1 MKNEEMSTQ
10 TRNSLAVAL
19 KKRMETTEF
28 SKILVSDLLKDCNI
42 VRSTFYY
49 YFSDIYE
56 LLEWMLNTEL
66 IGLLEKCDELYTWDQ
81 GITMLME
88 YVRDNSKMC
97 LCAFHSIGR
106 GSLEKMFYKN
116 CYVLMERFV
125 NTGFSNV
132 EVASEDKAFIMDF
145 YVRAY
150 VSALAAWLVG
160 GMKKNP
166 QAMVDMIER
175 TVSGGI
181 EDALKRSAASRKS

>member
-10 TRNSLAVAL
+10 TKNSLAAAL

-28 SKILVSDLLKDCNI
+28 SKIRVSDLLKDCNI

-132 EVASEDKAFIMDF
+132 EVASEDKAFIMGF

>member
-28 SKILVSDLLKDCNI
+28 SKIRVSDLLKDCNI

-116 CYVLMERFV
+116 CYVLMERLV

>member
-28 SKILVSDLLKDCNI
+28 SKIRVSDLLKDCNI

-166 QAMVDMIER
+166 QEMVDIIER

>member
-10 TRNSLAVAL
+10 TKNSLAVAL

-28 SKILVSDLLKDCNI
+28 SKIRVSDLLKDCNI

-81 GITMLME
+81 GVTMLME

-132 EVASEDKAFIMDF
+132 EVAAEDKAFIMDF

-166 QAMVDMIER
+166 QEMVDMIER

-181 EDALKRSAASRKS
+181 EDALKRGAAFRKS

>member
-10 TRNSLAVAL
+10 TKNSLAAAL

-28 SKILVSDLLKDCNI
+28 SKIRVSDLLKDCNI

-125 NTGFSNV
+125 NTRFSNV
-132 EVASEDKAFIMDF
+132 EVAAEDKAFIMDF

-160 GMKKNP
+160 EMKKNP
-166 QAMVDMIER
+166 QEMVDIIER

>member
-1 MKNEEMSTQ
+1 MKNEEMSTR
-10 TRNSLAVAL
+10 TKNSLAAAL

-28 SKILVSDLLKDCNI
+28 SNIRVSDLLKDCNI

-66 IGLLEKCDELYTWDQ
+66 IGLVEKCDELYTWDQ
-81 GITMLME
+81 GATMLME
-88 YVRDNSKMC
+88 YVRDNNKMC
-97 LCAFHSIGR
+97 LCAIHSIGR
-106 GSLEKMFYKN
+106 ESLEKMFYKN

-125 NTGFSNV
+125 NTRFSNV
-132 EVASEDKAFIMDF
+132 EVAAEDKVFIMDF

-166 QAMVDMIER
+166 QEMVDMIER
-175 TVSGGI
+175 TVIGGI

>member
-28 SKILVSDLLKDCNI
+28 SKIRVSDLLKDCNI

-88 YVRDNSKMC
+88 YVWDNSKMC

>member
-10 TRNSLAVAL
+10 TKNSLAAAL

-28 SKILVSDLLKDCNI
+28 SKIRVSDLLKDCNI

-66 IGLLEKCDELYTWDQ
+66 IVLFEKCDEIYTWDQ

-125 NTGFSNV
+125 NTRFSNV
-132 EVASEDKAFIMDF
+132 EVAAEDKAFIMDF

>member
-28 SKILVSDLLKDCNI
+28 SKIRVSDLLKDCNI

-97 LCAFHSIGR
+97 HCAFHSIGR

-166 QAMVDMIER
+166 QEMVDIIER

>member
-10 TRNSLAVAL
+10 TKNSLAVAL

-28 SKILVSDLLKDCNI
+28 SKIRVSDLLKDCNI

-66 IGLLEKCDELYTWDQ
+66 IVLFEKCDEIYTWDQ
-81 GITMLME
+81 GVTMLME
-88 YVRDNSKMC
+88 YVRDNSNMC

-106 GSLEKMFYKN
+106 ESLEKMFYKN

-125 NTGFSNV
+125 NNSFSAINV
-132 EVASEDKAFIMDF
+132 APDDKAFIMDF

-150 VSALAAWLVG
+150 VSALAAWLIG
-160 GMKKNP
+160 GMKKSP
-166 QAMVDMIER
+166 QEMVELMER
-175 TVSGGI
+175 TVVGGI
-181 EDALKRSAASRKS
+181 EDALMRSASARKR

>member
-28 SKILVSDLLKDCNI
+28 SKIRVSDLLKDCNI

-66 IGLLEKCDELYTWDQ
+66 IGLLEKCDELYTSDQ

>member
-1 MKNEEMSTQ
+1 VKNEEMSTQ

-28 SKILVSDLLKDCNI
+28 SKIRVSDLLKDCNI
-42 VRSTFYY
+42 VRSIFYY

>member
-28 SKILVSDLLKDCNI
+28 SKIRVSDLLKDCNI

-132 EVASEDKAFIMDF
+132 EVALEDKAFIMDF

>member
-10 TRNSLAVAL
+10 TRNSPAVAL

-28 SKILVSDLLKDCNI
+28 SKIRVSDLLKDCNI

>member
-1 MKNEEMSTQ
+1 MKNEEISTKPQ
-10 TRNSLAVAL
+10 NSLAAAI

-28 SKILVSDLLKDCNI
+28 SKIRVSDLLKDCNI

-66 IGLLEKCDELYTWDQ
+66 IVLFEKCDEIYTWDQ
-81 GITMLME
+81 GVTMLME

-106 GSLEKMFYKN
+106 EFLERMIYKN

-125 NTGFSNV
+125 NTRFSNV
-132 EVASEDKAFIMDF
+132 EVAAEDKAFIMDF

-166 QAMVDMIER
+166 QEMVDIIER

>member
-10 TRNSLAVAL
+10 TKNSLAAAL

-28 SKILVSDLLKDCNI
+28 SKIRVSDLLKDCNI

-88 YVRDNSKMC
+88 YVR
-97 LCAFHSIGR
+97 
-106 GSLEKMFYKN
+106 EMFYKN

-166 QAMVDMIER
+166 QEMVDIIER

>member
-10 TRNSLAVAL
+10 TKNSLAAAL

-28 SKILVSDLLKDCNI
+28 SKIRVSDLLKDCNI

-97 LCAFHSIGR
+97 LCAFQSIGR

>member
-28 SKILVSDLLKDCNI
+28 SKIRVSDLLKDCNI
-42 VRSTFYY
+42 ARSTFYY

>member
-1 MKNEEMSTQ
+1 MSTQ

-28 SKILVSDLLKDCNI
+28 SKIRVSDLLKDCNT

>member
-19 KKRMETTEF
+19 KKRMETAEF
-28 SKILVSDLLKDCNI
+28 SKIRVSDLLKDCNI

>member
-1 MKNEEMSTQ
+1 LKNEEMSTQ
-10 TRNSLAVAL
+10 TKNSLAAAL

-28 SKILVSDLLKDCNI
+28 SKIRVSDLLKDCNI

-66 IGLLEKCDELYTWDQ
+66 IVLFEKCDEIYTWDQ
-81 GITMLME
+81 GVTMLME

-106 GSLEKMFYKN
+106 EFLERMIYKN

-125 NTGFSNV
+125 NTRFSNV
-132 EVASEDKAFIMDF
+132 EVAAEDKAFIMDF

-166 QAMVDMIER
+166 QEMVDIIER

>member
-10 TRNSLAVAL
+10 TKNSLAVAL

-28 SKILVSDLLKDCNI
+28 SKIRVSDLLKDCNI

-181 EDALKRSAASRKS
+181 EDAFKRSAASRKS

>member
-28 SKILVSDLLKDCNI
+28 SKIRVSDLLKDCNI

-106 GSLEKMFYKN
+106 GSLEKMFYKH

>member
-1 MKNEEMSTQ
+1 VKNEEMSTQ

-28 SKILVSDLLKDCNI
+28 SKIRVSDLLKDCNI

-166 QAMVDMIER
+166 QEMVDIIER

>member
-28 SKILVSDLLKDCNI
+28 SKIRVSDLLKDCNI

-125 NTGFSNV
+125 STGFSNV

>member
-28 SKILVSDLLKDCNI
+28 SKIRVSDLLKDCNI